1 MNADTMLT
9 LGVTQTPAGYTGQLW
24 SLAGRGGSRAAELDL
39 TARRTWESGAN
50 RSLVGSPFYGAL
62 GKVKEERPISLKWE
76 TTLSQVWGAP
86 FPGQWPNPRRRSPK
100 SSRVER
106 QHLPE
111 AMRGE

>member
-9 LGVTQTPAGYTGQLW
+9 LGVTQAPAGYTRQLW

-76 TTLSQVWGAP
+76 TTLRQVWGAP
-86 FPGQWPNPRRRSPK
+86 YPGNGPTRGGEAQRAPGWKDNTFRKPREGS
-100 SSRVER
+100 
-106 QHLPE
+106 
-111 AMRGE
+111 